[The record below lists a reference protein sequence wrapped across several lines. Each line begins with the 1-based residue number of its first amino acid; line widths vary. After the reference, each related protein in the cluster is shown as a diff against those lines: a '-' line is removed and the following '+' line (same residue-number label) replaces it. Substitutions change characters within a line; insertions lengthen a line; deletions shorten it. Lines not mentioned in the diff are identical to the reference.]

1 MKASSYF
8 DPHTPYGKII
18 FLLSPYR
25 HIVLRSKSTY
35 NKCLTNSGFYW
46 IITKDFI
53 ELVTQSGRATMAFK
67 KKYQLVG
74 VDIGSY
80 AIKVVEIEQNKKGR
94 FLKNFGI
101 IGLPRHAIREGDIV
115 EQDQVAEALKKLF
128 KNLKIRNQNVAVALS
143 GYPVMAKRIS
153 LPNSKREEIEATIH
167 DQAEQYIPFD
177 INDVNLDFDILEDQ
191 ETPSEGEDADEER
204 SLDVMLVAAKKDVI
218 DAYINL
224 LVAADLNPGVL
235 DVDVFALQNA
245 AELNVTGEKEGY
257 AIVNVGAEE
266 LGINTVVGGSS
277 LFSRDSSFGG
287 AQITELIMGH
297 FDVDFETAEEIK
309 MGAVKDK
316 PWDQNLETSVSG
328 VISDWAQEIKRALD
342 FVDTTYSDKTV
353 GKIFV
358 CGGSCRIKG
367 FQKYLEAHTG
377 LPVVEL
383 NPFAN
388 LIPNPDLFDEKYLDH
403 IAPQA
408 CVATGLAL
416 RSIDDK

>member
-1 MKASSYF
+1 MGF
-8 DPHTPYGKII
+8 GK
-18 FLLSPYR
+18 
-25 HIVLRSKSTY
+25 K
-35 NKCLTNSGFYW
+35 N
-46 IITKDFI
+46 
-53 ELVTQSGRATMAFK
+53 
-67 KKYQLVG
+67 QLVG

-80 AIKVVEIEQNKKGR
+80 AIKVVEIELNKKGR

-101 IGLPRHAIREGDIV
+101 IGLPRHSIREGDIV
-115 EQDQVAEALKKLF
+115 EQEAVAEALKKLF

-167 DQAEQYIPFD
+167 NQAEQYIPFD
-177 INDVNLDFDILEDQ
+177 INDVNLDFDILDKEETLSED
-191 ETPSEGEDADEER
+191 EDANEEK

-218 DAYINL
+218 NAYVNL

-245 AELNVTGEKEGY
+245 AELIITDEKEGY

-266 LGINTVVGGSS
+266 LGINTVVNGTS

-287 AQITELIMGH
+287 TQITELIMSH
-297 FDVDFETAEEIK
+297 FDVDFEMAEEIK
-309 MGAVKDK
+309 LGAVQDR
-316 PWDQNLETSVSG
+316 PWDQKLEAGVSG
-328 VISDWAQEIKRALD
+328 VVSDWAQEIKRALD
-342 FVDTTYSDKTV
+342 FVDTTYSDKTI

-383 NPFAN
+383 NPFTN
-388 LIPNPDLFDEKYLDH
+388 LIPNQDLFDEEYLNH
-403 IAPQA
+403 MAPQA
-408 CVATGLAL
+408 CVAMGLAL

>member
-1 MKASSYF
+1 MGF
-8 DPHTPYGKII
+8 GK
-18 FLLSPYR
+18 
-25 HIVLRSKSTY
+25 K
-35 NKCLTNSGFYW
+35 N
-46 IITKDFI
+46 
-53 ELVTQSGRATMAFK
+53 
-67 KKYQLVG
+67 QLVG

-80 AIKVVEIEQNKKGR
+80 AIKVVEIELNKKGR

-101 IGLPRHAIREGDIV
+101 IGLPRHSIREGDIV
-115 EQDQVAEALKKLF
+115 EQEAVAEALKKLF

-167 DQAEQYIPFD
+167 NQAEQYIPFD
-177 INDVNLDFDILEDQ
+177 INDVNLDFDILDKE
-191 ETPSEGEDADEER
+191 ETLSEGEDENEEK

-218 DAYINL
+218 NAYVNL

-245 AELNVTGEKEGY
+245 AELIITDEKEGY

-266 LGINTVVGGSS
+266 LGINTVVNGTS

-287 AQITELIMGH
+287 TQITELIMSH
-297 FDVDFETAEEIK
+297 FDVDFEMAEEIK
-309 MGAVKDK
+309 LGAVQDR
-316 PWDQNLETSVSG
+316 PWDQKLEASVSG
-328 VISDWAQEIKRALD
+328 VVSDWAQEIKRALD
-342 FVDTTYSDKTV
+342 FVDTTYSDKTI

-383 NPFAN
+383 NPFTS
-388 LIPNPDLFDEKYLDH
+388 LIPNQDLFDEEYLNH
-403 IAPQA
+403 MAPQA
-408 CVATGLAL
+408 CVAMGLAL

>member
-1 MKASSYF
+1 MGF
-8 DPHTPYGKII
+8 GK
-18 FLLSPYR
+18 
-25 HIVLRSKSTY
+25 K
-35 NKCLTNSGFYW
+35 N
-46 IITKDFI
+46 
-53 ELVTQSGRATMAFK
+53 
-67 KKYQLVG
+67 QLVG

-80 AIKVVEIEQNKKGR
+80 AIKVVEIELNKKGR

-101 IGLPRHAIREGDIV
+101 IGLPRHSIREGDIV
-115 EQDQVAEALKKLF
+115 EQEAVAEALKKLF

-167 DQAEQYIPFD
+167 NQAEQYIPFD
-177 INDVNLDFDILEDQ
+177 INDVNLDFDILDKE
-191 ETPSEGEDADEER
+191 ETLSEGEDENEEK

-218 DAYINL
+218 NAYVNL

-245 AELNVTGEKEGY
+245 AELSITDEKEGY

-266 LGINTVVGGSS
+266 LGINTVVNGTS

-287 AQITELIMGH
+287 TQITELIMSH
-297 FDVDFETAEEIK
+297 FDVDFEMAEEIK
-309 MGAVKDK
+309 LGAVQDR
-316 PWDQNLETSVSG
+316 PWDQNLEASVSG
-328 VISDWAQEIKRALD
+328 VVSDWAQEIKRALD
-342 FVDTTYSDKTV
+342 FVDTTYSDKTI

-383 NPFAN
+383 NPFTN
-388 LIPNPDLFDEKYLDH
+388 LIPNQDLFDEEYLNH
-403 IAPQA
+403 MAPQA
-408 CVATGLAL
+408 CVAMGLAL

>member
-1 MKASSYF
+1 MGF
-8 DPHTPYGKII
+8 GK
-18 FLLSPYR
+18 
-25 HIVLRSKSTY
+25 K
-35 NKCLTNSGFYW
+35 N
-46 IITKDFI
+46 
-53 ELVTQSGRATMAFK
+53 
-67 KKYQLVG
+67 QLVG

-80 AIKVVEIEQNKKGR
+80 AIKVVEIELNKKGR

-101 IGLPRHAIREGDIV
+101 IGLPRHSIREGDIV
-115 EQDQVAEALKKLF
+115 EQEAVAEALKKLF

-167 DQAEQYIPFD
+167 NQAEQYIPFD
-177 INDVNLDFDILEDQ
+177 INDVNLDFDILDKE
-191 ETPSEGEDADEER
+191 ETLSEGEDENEEK

-218 DAYINL
+218 NAYVNL

-245 AELNVTGEKEGY
+245 AELIITDEKEGY

-266 LGINTVVGGSS
+266 LGINTVVNGTS

-287 AQITELIMGH
+287 TQITELIMSH
-297 FDVDFETAEEIK
+297 FDVDFEMAEEIK
-309 MGAVKDK
+309 LGAVQDR
-316 PWDQNLETSVSG
+316 PWDQNLEASVSG
-328 VISDWAQEIKRALD
+328 VVSDWAQEIKRALD
-342 FVDTTYSDKTV
+342 FVDTTYSDKTI

-383 NPFAN
+383 NPFTS
-388 LIPNPDLFDEKYLDH
+388 LIPNQDLFDEEYLNH
-403 IAPQA
+403 MAPQA
-408 CVATGLAL
+408 CVAMGLAL

>member
-1 MKASSYF
+1 MGL
-8 DPHTPYGKII
+8 GK
-18 FLLSPYR
+18 
-25 HIVLRSKSTY
+25 K
-35 NKCLTNSGFYW
+35 N
-46 IITKDFI
+46 
-53 ELVTQSGRATMAFK
+53 
-67 KKYQLVG
+67 QLVG

-94 FLKNFGI
+94 FLKNFGT

-115 EQDQVAEALKKLF
+115 EQDAVAEALKKLF
-128 KNLKIRNQNVAVALS
+128 KNLKVRNQNVAVALS

-177 INDVNLDFDILEDQ
+177 INDVNLDFDILDKE
-191 ETPSEGEDADEER
+191 ENLSESDDADEEK

-218 DAYINL
+218 DAYVKL

-245 AELNVTGEKEGY
+245 AELCITDEKEGY

-266 LGINTVVGGSS
+266 LGINTVVNGTS

-287 AQITELIMGH
+287 AQITELIMSH
-297 FDVDFETAEEIK
+297 FDVDFEKAEEIK
-309 MGAVKDK
+309 LGAVQDK
-316 PWDQNLETSVSG
+316 PWDQNLEASVSG
-328 VISDWAQEIKRALD
+328 VVSDWAQEIKRALD
-342 FVDTTYSDKTV
+342 FVDTTYSDKTI

-377 LPVVEL
+377 LKVMEM

-388 LIPNPDLFDEKYLDH
+388 LIPNQDLFDEEYLKH
-403 IAPQA
+403 MAPQA
-408 CVATGLAL
+408 CVAMGLAL

>member
-1 MKASSYF
+1 MGF
-8 DPHTPYGKII
+8 GK
-18 FLLSPYR
+18 
-25 HIVLRSKSTY
+25 K
-35 NKCLTNSGFYW
+35 N
-46 IITKDFI
+46 
-53 ELVTQSGRATMAFK
+53 
-67 KKYQLVG
+67 QLVG

-80 AIKVVEIEQNKKGR
+80 AIKVVEIELNKKGR

-101 IGLPRHAIREGDIV
+101 IGLPRHSIREGDIV
-115 EQDQVAEALKKLF
+115 EQEAVAEALKKLF

-167 DQAEQYIPFD
+167 NQAEQYIPFD
-177 INDVNLDFDILEDQ
+177 INDVNLDFDILDKE
-191 ETPSEGEDADEER
+191 ETLSEGEDENEEK

-218 DAYINL
+218 NAYVNL

-245 AELNVTGEKEGY
+245 AELIITNEKEGY

-266 LGINTVVGGSS
+266 LGINTVVNRTS

-287 AQITELIMGH
+287 TQITELIMSH
-297 FDVDFETAEEIK
+297 FDVDFEMAEEIK
-309 MGAVKDK
+309 LGAVQDR
-316 PWDQNLETSVSG
+316 PWDQNLEASVSG
-328 VISDWAQEIKRALD
+328 VVSDWAQEIKRALD
-342 FVDTTYSDKTV
+342 FVDTTYSDKTI

-383 NPFAN
+383 NPFTN
-388 LIPNPDLFDEKYLDH
+388 LIPNQDLFDEEYLNH
-403 IAPQA
+403 MAPQA
-408 CVATGLAL
+408 CVAMGLAL

>member
-1 MKASSYF
+1 MGF
-8 DPHTPYGKII
+8 GK
-18 FLLSPYR
+18 
-25 HIVLRSKSTY
+25 K
-35 NKCLTNSGFYW
+35 N
-46 IITKDFI
+46 
-53 ELVTQSGRATMAFK
+53 
-67 KKYQLVG
+67 QLVG

-80 AIKVVEIEQNKKGR
+80 AIKVVEIELNKKGR

-101 IGLPRHAIREGDIV
+101 IGLPRHSIREGDIV
-115 EQDQVAEALKKLF
+115 EQEAVAEALKKLF

-167 DQAEQYIPFD
+167 NQAEQYIPFD
-177 INDVNLDFDILEDQ
+177 INDVNLDFDILDKE
-191 ETPSEGEDADEER
+191 ETLSEGEDENEEK

-218 DAYINL
+218 NAYVNL

-245 AELNVTGEKEGY
+245 AELIITDEKEGY

-266 LGINTVVGGSS
+266 LGINTVVNGTS

-287 AQITELIMGH
+287 TQITELIMSH
-297 FDVDFETAEEIK
+297 FDVDFEMAEEIK
-309 MGAVKDK
+309 LGAVQDR
-316 PWDQNLETSVSG
+316 PWDQKLEAGVSG
-328 VISDWAQEIKRALD
+328 VVSDWAQEIKRALD
-342 FVDTTYSDKTV
+342 FVDTTYSDKTI

-383 NPFAN
+383 NPFTN
-388 LIPNPDLFDEKYLDH
+388 LIPNQDLFDEEYLNH
-403 IAPQA
+403 MAPQA
-408 CVATGLAL
+408 CVAMGLAL

>member
-1 MKASSYF
+1 MGF
-8 DPHTPYGKII
+8 GK
-18 FLLSPYR
+18 
-25 HIVLRSKSTY
+25 K
-35 NKCLTNSGFYW
+35 N
-46 IITKDFI
+46 
-53 ELVTQSGRATMAFK
+53 
-67 KKYQLVG
+67 QLVG

-80 AIKVVEIEQNKKGR
+80 AIKVVEIELNKKGR

-101 IGLPRHAIREGDIV
+101 IGLPRHSIREGDIV
-115 EQDQVAEALKKLF
+115 EQEAVAEALKKLF

-167 DQAEQYIPFD
+167 NQAEQYIPFD
-177 INDVNLDFDILEDQ
+177 INDVNLDFDILDKE
-191 ETPSEGEDADEER
+191 ETLSEGEDENEEK
-204 SLDVMLVAAKKDVI
+204 SLDIMLVAAKKDVI
-218 DAYINL
+218 NAYVNL

-245 AELNVTGEKEGY
+245 AELIITDEKEGY

-266 LGINTVVGGSS
+266 LGINTVVNGTS

-287 AQITELIMGH
+287 TQITELIMSH
-297 FDVDFETAEEIK
+297 FDVDFEMAEEIK
-309 MGAVKDK
+309 LGAVQDR
-316 PWDQNLETSVSG
+316 PWDQKLEASVSG
-328 VISDWAQEIKRALD
+328 VVSDWAQEIKRALD
-342 FVDTTYSDKTV
+342 FVDTTYSDKTI

-383 NPFAN
+383 NPFTN
-388 LIPNPDLFDEKYLDH
+388 LIPNQDLFDEEYLNH
-403 IAPQA
+403 MAPQA
-408 CVATGLAL
+408 CVAMGLAL

>member
-1 MKASSYF
+1 MGF
-8 DPHTPYGKII
+8 GK
-18 FLLSPYR
+18 
-25 HIVLRSKSTY
+25 K
-35 NKCLTNSGFYW
+35 N
-46 IITKDFI
+46 
-53 ELVTQSGRATMAFK
+53 
-67 KKYQLVG
+67 QLVG

-80 AIKVVEIEQNKKGR
+80 AIKVVEIELNKKGR

-101 IGLPRHAIREGDIV
+101 IGLPRHSIREGDIV
-115 EQDQVAEALKKLF
+115 EQEAVAEALKKLF

-167 DQAEQYIPFD
+167 NQAEQYIPFD
-177 INDVNLDFDILEDQ
+177 INDVNLDFDILDKE
-191 ETPSEGEDADEER
+191 ETLSEGEDENEEK

-218 DAYINL
+218 NAYVNL

-245 AELNVTGEKEGY
+245 AELIITDEKEGY

-266 LGINTVVGGSS
+266 LGINTVVNGTS

-287 AQITELIMGH
+287 TQITELIMSH
-297 FDVDFETAEEIK
+297 FDVDFEMAEEIK
-309 MGAVKDK
+309 LGAVQDR
-316 PWDQNLETSVSG
+316 PWDQKLEASVSG
-328 VISDWAQEIKRALD
+328 VVSDWAQEIKRALD
-342 FVDTTYSDKTV
+342 FVDTTYSDKTI

-383 NPFAN
+383 NPFTN
-388 LIPNPDLFDEKYLDH
+388 LIPNLDLFDEEYLNH
-403 IAPQA
+403 MAPQA
-408 CVATGLAL
+408 CVAMGLAL